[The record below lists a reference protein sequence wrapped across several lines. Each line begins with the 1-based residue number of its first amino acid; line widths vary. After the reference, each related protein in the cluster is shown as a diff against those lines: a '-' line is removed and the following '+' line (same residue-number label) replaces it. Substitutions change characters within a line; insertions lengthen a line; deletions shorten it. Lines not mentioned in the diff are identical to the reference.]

1 MKRSSGFS
9 DKSESR
15 YILAID
21 WMCRIRETQGSL
33 AYAAGWLALSSQI
46 HGGQG
51 RKLWA
56 IGDYEFSLGH
66 VNFEKPVRM
75 WRR

>member
-1 MKRSSGFS
+1 M
-9 DKSESR
+9 
-15 YILAID
+15 
-21 WMCRIRETQGSL
+21 SL